1 MFDLIIGSDG
11 LFAYVIVLVA
21 LLAGSVGIPAPE
33 DLTLIAAGIL
43 CSLSQVNMWVMGLTC
58 YLGLIIG
65 DLIIYRIGWMA
76 GPTLFRKKWFRKHI
90 STSRLQAMRTNLHKR
105 TMLTILIARHLFYI
119 RTATFLMCGAVR
131 ISFSRFLVM
140 DAIAALITTPLMM
153 GLGYV
158 FAHNYQVIIRWMR
171 DLKYVLVGIGLIA
184 AIFIYRHY
192 KRGKAEAESDFADCI
207 DKSDDNKGDTVEGA

>member
-1 MFDLIIGSDG
+1 
-11 LFAYVIVLVA
+11 
-21 LLAGSVGIPAPE
+21 
-33 DLTLIAAGIL
+33 
-43 CSLSQVNMWVMGLTC
+43 
-58 YLGLIIG
+58 
-65 DLIIYRIGWMA
+65 
-76 GPTLFRKKWFRKHI
+76 
-90 STSRLQAMRTNLHKR
+90 
-105 TMLTILIARHLFYI
+105 
-119 RTATFLMCGAVR
+119 MCGAVR

>member
-1 MFDLIIGSDG
+1 MFDLIIGSNG
-11 LFAYVIVLVA
+11 ALAYLIVLVA

-33 DLTLIAAGIL
+33 DLTLIAAGVL
-43 CSLSQVNMWVMGLTC
+43 CSLSQVNTWIMALTC

-76 GPTLFRKKWFRKHI
+76 GPTLFRKKWFRRHI
-90 STSRLQAMRTNLHKR
+90 STSRLQAMRNNLHKR
-105 TMLTILIARHLFYI
+105 TMLTILVARHLFYI

-153 GLGYV
+153 GIGYA
-158 FAHNYQVIIRWMR
+158 FANNYEVIIKWMR
-171 DLKYVLVGIGLIA
+171 DLKFILVGLGLIGA
-184 AIFIYRHY
+184 FFVYKHY
-192 KRGKAEAESDFADCI
+192 KRKQSEVDEEF
-207 DKSDDNKGDTVEGA
+207 TVTDGEEIG

>member
-1 MFDLIIGSDG
+1 MFDLIIGSNG
-11 LFAYVIVLVA
+11 ALAYLIVLVA

-33 DLTLIAAGIL
+33 DLTLIAAGVL
-43 CSLSQVNMWVMGLTC
+43 CSLSQVNTWVMALTC

-76 GPTLFRKKWFRKHI
+76 GPTLFRKKWFRRHI
-90 STSRLQAMRTNLHKR
+90 STSRLQAMRKNLHKR
-105 TMLTILIARHLFYI
+105 TMLTILVARHLFYI

-153 GLGYV
+153 GIGYA
-158 FAHNYQVIIRWMR
+158 FANNYEVIIKWMR
-171 DLKYVLVGIGLIA
+171 DLKFILVGLGLIGA
-184 AIFIYRHY
+184 FFVYRHY
-192 KRGKAEAESDFADCI
+192 KRKQSEVDEEF
-207 DKSDDNKGDTVEGA
+207 TVTDGEEIS

>member
-1 MFDLIIGSDG
+1 MFDLIIGSNG
-11 LFAYVIVLVA
+11 ALAYLIVLVA

-33 DLTLIAAGIL
+33 DLTLIAAGVL
-43 CSLSQVNMWVMGLTC
+43 CSLSQVNTWIMALTC

-76 GPTLFRKKWFRKHI
+76 GPTLFRKKWFRRHI
-90 STSRLQAMRTNLHKR
+90 STSRLQAMRKNLHKR
-105 TMLTILIARHLFYI
+105 TMLTILVARHLFYI

-153 GLGYV
+153 GIGYA
-158 FAHNYQVIIRWMR
+158 FANNYEVIIKWMR
-171 DLKYVLVGIGLIA
+171 DLKFILVGLGLIGA
-184 AIFIYRHY
+184 FFVYKHY
-192 KRGKAEAESDFADCI
+192 KRKQSEVDEEF
-207 DKSDDNKGDTVEGA
+207 TVTDGEEIG